1 VRHKTKRTE
10 APINREAAEPV
21 ARKRNSWIAPA
32 VAAVVIAAAAAAFFA
47 LRPAPGPPTA
57 LAPPVSSQAASPDK
71 TDHEGQARLVGRWL
85 RPDGGYILEIRSA
98 APDGKLDA
106 AYFNPRPIHVA
117 RAEWKARDGKLSVF
131 VELRDVNYPG
141 STYSLQF
148 LDAKDQMAGTYF
160 QAAQQMTFDVE
171 FVRMR

>member
-1 VRHKTKRTE
+1 
-10 APINREAAEPV
+10 
-21 ARKRNSWIAPA
+21 
-32 VAAVVIAAAAAAFFA
+32 
-47 LRPAPGPPTA
+47 
-57 LAPPVSSQAASPDK
+57 
-71 TDHEGQARLVGRWL
+71 L
-85 RPDGGYILEIRSA
+85 RPDGGYILVIRSA

-117 RAEWKARDGKLSVF
+117 RAGWKSRDRRLSIF
-131 VELRDVNYPG
+131 VELRDVNYTG
-141 STYSLQF
+141 STYCLQF